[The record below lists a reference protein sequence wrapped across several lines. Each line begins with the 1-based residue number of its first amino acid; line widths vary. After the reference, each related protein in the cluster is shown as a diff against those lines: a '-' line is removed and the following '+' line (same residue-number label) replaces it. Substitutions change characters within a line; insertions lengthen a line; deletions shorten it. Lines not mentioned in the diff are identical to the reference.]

1 MLWRSLHCYP
11 KPTLTCNDFSIS
23 LQVDSPKA
31 EEVECLCKLM
41 STIGHLLD
49 ASKKGTE
56 RMDAY
61 FMRMQKVKEAKSLES
76 RHRFLIQVGTESAPC
91 LQMHLQ
97 MWNTCAVAPGGPRMS
112 SSFVKLS
119 MQALAALT

>member
-1 MLWRSLHCYP
+1 M
-11 KPTLTCNDFSIS
+11 
-23 LQVDSPKA
+23 QVDSPKA

-61 FMRMQKVKEAKSLES
+61 FMRMQKVKEARSLES
-76 RHRFLIQVGTESAPC
+76 RHRFMIQVGTEEGTLPLKC
-91 LQMHLQ
+91 
-97 MWNTCAVAPGGPRMS
+97 TCRCEAH
-112 SSFVKLS
+112 
-119 MQALAALT
+119 AL